1 MMDSTMTTS
10 RFDMSTPS
18 DLIKEISENIDDYEV
33 FQFITSYN
41 ALLEQISE
49 VDDGLGTSKHDLLMI
64 YMYYMMSEAQNVN

>member
-18 DLIKEISENIDDYEV
+18 DLIREISENIDDYEV

>member
-18 DLIKEISENIDDYEV
+18 DLIREISENIDDYEV

-41 ALLEQISE
+41 SLLEQLSE

-64 YMYYMMSEAQNVN
+64 YMHHMMSEAQNVN

>member
-18 DLIKEISENIDDYEV
+18 DLIREISENIDDYEV

-41 ALLEQISE
+41 ALLEQLSE

-64 YMYYMMSEAQNVN
+64 YMNHMMSEAQNVN

>member
-18 DLIKEISENIDDYEV
+18 DLIREISENIDDYEV

-64 YMYYMMSEAQNVN
+64 YMYHMMGEAQNVN